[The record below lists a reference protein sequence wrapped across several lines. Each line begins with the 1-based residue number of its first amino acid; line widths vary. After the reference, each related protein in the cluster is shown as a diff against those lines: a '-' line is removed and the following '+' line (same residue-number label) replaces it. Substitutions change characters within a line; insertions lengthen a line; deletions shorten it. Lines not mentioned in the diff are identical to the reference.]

1 MSFLLH
7 FSTLICSDL
16 QLICNP
22 QITANQTPLASNKH
36 LKTRANQRKSLQI
49 TSLEK
54 HPKNDADLQPMP
66 GAIPCLCVPPP
77 PNYPPLYI

>member
-22 QITANQTPLASNKH
+22 QITANQTPSASTKQV
-36 LKTRANQRKSLQI
+36 KTRANQRKSLQI
-49 TSLEK
+49 TGLEK
-54 HPKNDADLQPMP
+54 YRKTTLICNPMAC
-66 GAIPCLCVPPP
+66 AIPPPAACP
-77 PNYPPLYI
+77 PS

>member
-22 QITANQTPLASNKH
+22 QITANQTPLASKKH
-36 LKTRANQRKSLQI
+36 VKTRANHCKSL
-49 TSLEK
+49 TTTP
-54 HPKNDADLQPMP
+54 PKNLRKTTLICRPQGRVDLVSM
-66 GAIPCLCVPPP
+66 GTESAFFV
-77 PNYPPLYI
+77 